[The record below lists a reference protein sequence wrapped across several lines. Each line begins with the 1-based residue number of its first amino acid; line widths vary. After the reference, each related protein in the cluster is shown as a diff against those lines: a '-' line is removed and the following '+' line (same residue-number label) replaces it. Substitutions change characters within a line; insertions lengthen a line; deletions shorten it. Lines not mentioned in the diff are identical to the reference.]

1 MKKIFAVLAAITVSL
16 GASAQLSYIT
26 GLYKDKTATAN
37 PDGSYTLTLDTWC
50 NGTTIV
56 EEKTTSKNANVALVI
71 DKSTSMCVHS
81 DETRGKLIGYVQADG
96 TVNSKS
102 DGTGNTI
109 DVDKT
114 IYYSREYG
122 LIVNG
127 SRTATSSPGNGQQYL
142 IIRWSESDG
151 CWQLYGDRDE
161 NGNTV
166 TVGWHKLKAG
176 TGIWMCGYAAVCTAV
191 QRLVDNLKNDAET
204 CGATHQITIYTFC
217 GTTGSELTT
226 WTPVTT
232 GYETIMNILFNMAL
246 AGSTDSKTA
255 LSYAATKV
263 GATTASTTANIVFFT
278 DGKNSD
284 ANTSIENVKTAK
296 STNKAKVFSIG
307 YFFKDSD
314 LNNSDIR
321 NFLEYVSSDYPNA
334 TSMTNPGARAD
345 SCYYKTT
352 NDPMDLIHYF
362 DIVSLQIAKEA
373 KTYNLDQYTQVRDTL
388 TSEFILPTTESSQLS
403 IYTIDCIGLDSEG
416 NPTFD
421 GIQDTITVPM
431 NITIGSDKKSVE
443 VHGFDFG
450 ANYCGRHY
458 NQSTG
463 AITIEGKKLRIQFK
477 INTTDQF
484 RGGIDIN
491 TNTMYSGIYPT
502 GSTTPATK
510 FVSPQVAG
518 PIDLI
523 VTSSGLTGEH
533 ENMIFRITRT
543 ADGASSYDTSWGLNG
558 IYEMILTGT
567 ADADTIKS
575 CSIKVNDDN
584 NDKIYNY
591 TVETQAIGRDNRWDW
606 HYDSDANK
614 RKQTKP
620 IYDTINAK
628 VDNVF
633 PFVRVQIPGLP
644 TTAEDVNTQ
653 IIP

>member
-1 MKKIFAVLAAITVSL
+1 MKKIFAVLAAITVSI

-71 DKSTSMCVHS
+71 DKSTSMCVES
-81 DETRGKLIGYVQADG
+81 NATRGNLIGYVQADG

-102 DGTGNTI
+102 DGKGTTI
-109 DVDKT
+109 TVDKT
-114 IYYSREYG
+114 IYYSLHRG
-122 LIVNG
+122 LIIDG
-127 SRTATSSPGNGQQYL
+127 SDGNGQQYL
-142 IIRWSESDG
+142 IVRWSESDG
-151 CWQLYGDRDE
+151 CWQLYGNQDE
-161 NGNTV
+161 NGSTTD

-176 TGIWMCGYAAVCTAV
+176 TDIWMCGYAAVCTAV

-204 CGATHQITIYTFC
+204 CGATHQITLYSFC
-217 GTTGSELTT
+217 KDPYKELDT
-226 WTPVTT
+226 WTLVTT
-232 GYETIMNILFNMAL
+232 GYETIMNTLFGIAL
-246 AGSTDSKTA
+246 AGSTNSSGA
-255 LSYAATKV
+255 LEYAVTKV
-263 GATTASTTANIVFFT
+263 EKATASTTANIVFFT
-278 DGKNSD
+278 DGVNSD
-284 ANTSIENVKTAK
+284 ANTSISKVKTAK
-296 STNKAKVFSIG
+296 TDNGVKVFSIG
-307 YFFKDSD
+307 YFFDTTTM
-314 LNNSDIR
+314 NNAKA
-321 NFLEYVSSDYPNA
+321 FLERVSSNYLDA
-334 TSMTNPGARAD
+334 TTQTDGTRTD
-345 SCYYKTT
+345 SCYFKTT

-373 KTYNLDQYTQVRDTL
+373 KTYNLDKYTQVRDTL

-403 IYTIDCIGLDSEG
+403 IYTIDCTGLDADG

-463 AITIEGKKLRIQFK
+463 AITIYGKKLRIQFK

-543 ADGASSYDTSWGLNG
+543 ADGASSYDTSWGQNG

-584 NDKIYNY
+584 NEKIYKY

-620 IYDTINAK
+620 IFDTINAK